1 MNVSVHQAEKLS
13 LEGIRRFVAASE
25 EIQFE
30 SANRQQVYAWVEGL
44 LVRQQYA
51 QQAKAARGL
60 LRRYIEKMTGLSR
73 AQVTRLIAR
82 YAASGRVQVKVYRR
96 HRFAQL
102 YTRADIALL
111 ASVDEAHETLS
122 GPATRR
128 ILEREVELYG
138 QQQYAR
144 LATISVAHLYNLRKS
159 QRYRERRLNYTRTR
173 PTTVAI
179 GERRKPQPQGQP
191 GYLRLD
197 TVHQGDGPDGKGVYH
212 INAVDQVT
220 QWEVAGATPRISE
233 AYLEPLLKTM
243 MQQFPFR
250 ILGFHTDNGSEFINR
265 TVAQLLNKLL
275 IEQTK
280 SRPRQSGDNGLIETK
295 NGAVI
300 RKHIGYG
307 YIDAS
312 HADRIDSFY
321 REFLNPYLNYHRPCA
336 QAEVQIDAR
345 GRKRVRYKR
354 YQTPLE
360 TLLALDKPA
369 QYLRPGLSINV
380 LQRIAAALS
389 DTDAARRMQ
398 QAKAKLFEQLRRS
411 AGTLAFHPGSA
422 RARVG

>member
-1 MNVSVHQAEKLS
+1 MNVSVHQAEKLN

-25 EIQFE
+25 EIRFE
-30 SANRQQVYAWVEGL
+30 SADRRQVYAWVEGL
-44 LVRQQYA
+44 LVRQHYG
-51 QQAKAARGL
+51 QQGKAARGL

-82 YAASGRVQVKVYRR
+82 YAASGRVEPTVYRR
-96 HRFAQL
+96 RRFPQRF
-102 YTRADIALL
+102 TRADIELL

-138 QQQYAR
+138 RRQYAR

-159 QRYRERRLNYTRTR
+159 QRYRERRLNYTKTR

-179 GERRKPQPQGQP
+179 GERRKPEPRGRP

-197 TVHQGDGPDGKGVYH
+197 TVHQGDTGEAKGVYH

-220 QWEVAGATPRISE
+220 QWQIAGATPRISE

-295 NGAVI
+295 NGAII
-300 RKHIGYG
+300 RKHMGYG
-307 YIDAS
+307 YIDAG
-312 HADRIDSFY
+312 HADRINSFY

-336 QAEVQIDAR
+336 QADVEIDHR
-345 GRKRVRYKR
+345 GRKRVRYRR

-360 TLLALDKPA
+360 TLLALDEPA
-369 QYLRPGLSINV
+369 QHLRLGLSVNA
-380 LQRIAAALS
+380 LKRIAAALS
-389 DTDAARRMQ
+389 DTDAARRTQ
-398 QAKAKLFEQLRRS
+398 QAKAKLFAQLR
-411 AGTLAFHPGSA
+411 L
-422 RARVG
+422 RA

>member
-25 EIQFE
+25 EIRFE
-30 SANRQQVYAWVEGL
+30 SADRQQVYAWVEGL
-44 LVRQQYA
+44 LVGQQYA
-51 QQAKAARGL
+51 RQGKAARGL
-60 LRRYIEKMTGLSR
+60 LRRYIKKMTGLSR

-82 YAASGRVQVKVYRR
+82 YAASGRVEPTVYRR
-96 HRFAQL
+96 RRFPERF
-102 YTRADIALL
+102 TRADIELL
-111 ASVDEAHETLS
+111 AAVDEAHETLS

-128 ILEREVELYG
+128 ILEREYG
-138 QQQYAR
+138 LFNKAEYAR

-159 QRYRERRLNYTRTR
+159 QRYRERRLNYTKTR

-179 GERRKPQPQGQP
+179 GERRKPTPRGRP

-197 TVHQGDGPDGKGVYH
+197 TVHQGDGPEGKGVYH

-220 QWEVAGATPRISE
+220 QWQIAASAPRISE
-233 AYLEPLLKTM
+233 LYLEPVLKAM
-243 MQQFPFR
+243 MLQFPFR

-265 TVAQLLNKLL
+265 TVEQLLNKLL

-300 RKHIGYG
+300 RKHMGYG
-307 YIDAS
+307 YIDAG
-312 HADRIDSFY
+312 HADRINSFY

-336 QAEVQIDAR
+336 QAEVEIDHR
-345 GRKRVRYKR
+345 GRKTVRYKR

-360 TLLALDKPA
+360 TLLALDQPA
-369 QYLRPGLSINV
+369 QYLRQGLSIIA
-380 LQRIAAALS
+380 LKRIGAALS

-398 QAKAKLFEQLRRS
+398 QAKAKLFEQLRIS
-411 AGTLAFHPGSA
+411 A
-422 RARVG
+422 

>member
-1 MNVSVHQAEKLS
+1 MS

-25 EIQFE
+25 EIQFD

>member
-1 MNVSVHQAEKLS
+1 VHQAEKLS

-25 EIQFE
+25 EIQFD

>member
-1 MNVSVHQAEKLS
+1 MHQAEKLS
-13 LEGIRRFVAASE
+13 LEGIRRFVEASE
-25 EIQFE
+25 EIRFE
-30 SANRQQVYAWVEGL
+30 GANRGQVYGWVERV
-44 LVRQQYA
+44 LVEHEYA
-51 QQAKAARGL
+51 QQGKVGRGL

-82 YAASGRVQVKVYRR
+82 YAASGRVQPTLYRR
-96 HRFAQL
+96 RRFPERF
-102 YTRADIALL
+102 TRADIELL

-128 ILEREVELYG
+128 ILEREVQLYG
-138 QQQYAR
+138 RQQYAR
-144 LATISVAHLYNLRKS
+144 LATISVAHLYNLRRS
-159 QRYRERRLNYTRTR
+159 QRYRERRLNYTKTR

-179 GERRKPQPQGQP
+179 GERRKPEPCGQP

-197 TVHQGDGPDGKGVYH
+197 TVHQGDTAEAKGVYH
-212 INAVDQVT
+212 INAVDEVT
-220 QWEVAGATPRISE
+220 QWQIAGATPRISE
-233 AYLEPLLKTM
+233 LYLVPLLQGM
-243 MQQFPFR
+243 LRQFPFR

-265 TVAQLLNKLL
+265 TVAELLNKLL

-295 NGAVI
+295 NGAII
-300 RKHIGYG
+300 RKHMGYG

-312 HADRIDSFY
+312 HADRINSFY

-336 QAEVQIDAR
+336 QAEVEIDQK

-360 TLLALDKPA
+360 TLLALDSPA
-369 QYLRPGLSINV
+369 QYLRQGLSINA
-380 LQRIAAALS
+380 LKRIAAVLS

-398 QAKAKLFEQLRRS
+398 QAKAKLFDQLRLG
-411 AGTLAFHPGSA
+411 A
-422 RARVG
+422 

>member
-1 MNVSVHQAEKLS
+1 MNISVHQAEKLS

-25 EIQFE
+25 EIRFE
-30 SANRQQVYAWVEGL
+30 SVHRRQVYAWVEGL
-44 LVRQQYA
+44 LVGQQYA
-51 QQAKAARGL
+51 GQGKAARGL

-82 YAASGRVQVKVYRR
+82 YAASGRVEPTVYRR
-96 HRFAQL
+96 RRFTERF
-102 YTRADIALL
+102 TRADIELL
-111 ASVDEAHETLS
+111 AAVDEAHDTLS

-128 ILEREVELYG
+128 ILEREYG
-138 QQQYAR
+138 LFNKAEYAR

-159 QRYRERRLNYTRTR
+159 RRYRERRLNYTPTR

-179 GERRKPQPQGQP
+179 GERRKPEPRGRP

-197 TVHQGDGPDGKGVYH
+197 TVHQGDGPEGKGVYH

-220 QWEVAGATPRISE
+220 QWQIAASTPRISE
-233 AYLEPLLKTM
+233 SYLEPVLKAM
-243 MQQFPFR
+243 MLQFPFR
-250 ILGFHTDNGSEFINR
+250 ILGFHSDNGSEFINR
-265 TVAQLLNKLL
+265 TLERLLNKLL

-280 SRPRQSGDNGLIETK
+280 SRPRHSGDNGLIETK

-300 RKHIGYG
+300 RKHMGYG
-307 YIDAS
+307 YIDAG
-312 HADRIDSFY
+312 HADRINSFY

-336 QAEVQIDAR
+336 QAEVQIDPR

-360 TLLALDKPA
+360 TLLALDEPA
-369 QYLRPGLSINV
+369 QYLRPELSLNA
-380 LQRIAAALS
+380 LKRIGAALS

-398 QAKAKLFEQLRRS
+398 QAKAKLFAQLRLS
-411 AGTLAFHPGSA
+411 G
-422 RARVG
+422 